1 MRSDGCAIQVEF
13 VDPDAEP
20 GTPLETVAP
29 DVELSLPPL
38 VLAASG
44 RDGERRFL
52 EQRLALLEALLDGT
66 EWIERKQQWLKQMSR
81 TGFWHSDA
89 RFEVLAHI
97 ELADRIESGARAAR
111 SLFGRL
117 ASRSAAKAGA
127 PRTLLSALAQ
137 QLYLLN
143 AGLEDLD
150 AGVVSDAFVAIEA
163 VAGDTAKADD
173 GWPLALAQMYQRWAH
188 KRQMRSQ
195 VLVDGAQQAG
205 ALALLM
211 AVSGLG
217 AHAILRRESGLHVF
231 ELPDTDGSFLRQSA
245 RVRAMPQPFKPR
257 PVLQSEADFAR
268 ACLVSAQPSANN
280 IVRRYR
286 EQPSPLVRDS
296 VAGWRTG
303 RLDQVL
309 GGDFDLIS

>member
-1 MRSDGCAIQVEF
+1 
-13 VDPDAEP
+13 
-20 GTPLETVAP
+20 
-29 DVELSLPPL
+29 
-38 VLAASG
+38 
-44 RDGERRFL
+44 
-52 EQRLALLEALLDGT
+52 
-66 EWIERKQQWLKQMSR
+66 
-81 TGFWHSDA
+81 
-89 RFEVLAHI
+89 
-97 ELADRIESGARAAR
+97 
-111 SLFGRL
+111 
-117 ASRSAAKAGA
+117 
-127 PRTLLSALAQ
+127 
-137 QLYLLN
+137 LLN

-150 AGVVSDAFVAIEA
+150 AGVVSDAFVAIDA

-268 ACLVSAQPSANN
+268 ACLANVQPSANN

-296 VAGWRTG
+296 VSGWRTG